1 MSLIRAAKVEA
12 KTFVSWIAAV
22 TLAVAVAFPAAA
34 WADEPDGQSGD
45 PAASSEVT
53 GEITVLHTNDIHG
66 FYTLDERNMAIG
78 FPILQ
83 TIKNKMQPDLVLDA
97 GDTFHGQSFATLTEG
112 ESIAKLMDA
121 LGYDATT
128 PGNHD
133 WNYGASQL
141 AALDDGYRFS
151 VLAANVV
158 DADTGAPYFNEPYLI
173 KEVEVELSDGTT
185 AEVTVGVL
193 GVIDEDFYESTA
205 AANVADVKF
214 TDPVEA
220 ANDTAQ
226 ELRDQGC
233 DVVIALT
240 HNADPEGFARQTSGI
255 DAVIAGH
262 EHVVMDEAYGGA
274 GCTAVAVVEAGHY
287 LQYAGVFGLI
297 LEYDDNETP
306 DNKADDT
313 WRVRGYTA
321 DPVSFDEARGYA
333 ADADTQTMV
342 EDIEA
347 LVQGE
352 ASQIVGQSSQ
362 AYPYEPTITG
372 PGGWEKV
379 RTEDTPIGHAV
390 TAAYLAQTGADL
402 AFENA
407 GGIRGGIPEG
417 AVTAGDLLSISP
429 YGNTLA
435 TYELKG
441 AEIREALE
449 HSLDIS
455 AKCRA
460 VLEKQVAAIEA
471 GEDPMQ
477 YSWPD
482 NSGSVLV
489 SGGVTMVIDW
499 DKPEGQR
506 IQSITVTSK
515 AEGQQ
520 ARSGSVEGEPLDP
533 NRTYVVA
540 MNSYLPQLT
549 DEYPMFEGM
558 SLVDEYGTCE
568 QALRAFVANPDWE
581 KDVYALSGTV
591 SYVQP
596 EEEGEG
602 GTEGEDGKQP
612 EDEQTDTDTPV
623 KDLETP
629 DPAEEPNKLADTGDP
644 AAATAVA
651 LCAIATLATATAAV
665 SARRVRR

>member
-1 MSLIRAAKVEA
+1 MSLIRAAKAEA

-22 TLAVAVAFPAAA
+22 ALAVAVAFPVTA
-34 WADEPDGQSGD
+34 WADESDGQSGD
-45 PAASSEVT
+45 LAASSEVT

-83 TIKNKMQPDLVLDA
+83 TIKNKVQPDLVLDA
-97 GDTFHGQSFATLTEG
+97 GDTFHGQSFATLAEG
-112 ESIAKLMDA
+112 KSIAKLMDA

-141 AALDDGYRFS
+141 AALDDGYEFS

-158 DADTGAPYFNEPYLI
+158 DAETGDSYFNKPYLI
-173 KEVEVELSDGTT
+173 KQVEVELSDGTT
-185 AEVTVGVL
+185 AKATVGVL
-193 GVIDEDFYESTA
+193 GVIDEKFYESTA
-205 AANVADVKF
+205 AANLADVKF

-220 ANDTAQ
+220 ANATAQ

-262 EHVVMDEAYGGA
+262 EHVVLDETTVVGA
-274 GCTAVAVVEAGHY
+274 GGTAVAVVEAGHY
-287 LQYAGVFGLI
+287 LQYAGVLKILLMHSDGGTPDDESDDVWSVFG
-297 LEYDDNETP
+297 NET
-306 DNKADDT
+306 DSI
-313 WRVRGYTA
+313 
-321 DPVSFDEARGYA
+321 SFTEAAGMQP
-333 ADADTQTMV
+333 DADVQAQV
-342 EDIEA
+342 DAIEA
-347 LVQGE
+347 ENQEVAGE
-352 ASQIVGQSSQ
+352 KVGQSSQ
-362 AYPYEPTITG
+362 AYPYEPTVTG

-417 AVTAGDLLSISP
+417 AVTAGDLLAISP

-435 TYELKG
+435 TYELTG
-441 AEIREALE
+441 AQIREALE
-449 HSLDIS
+449 RSLEIS
-455 AKCRA
+455 AQCRA

-515 AEGQQ
+515 PEGRQ
-520 ARSGSVEGEPLDP
+520 ARSGEEPLDP

-558 SLVDEYGTCE
+558 KLVDEYGTCE
-568 QALRAFVANPDWE
+568 QALRAFVAGDNWE

-602 GTEGEDGKQP
+602 DTEGEDTKQP
-612 EDEQTDTDTPV
+612 EGEQTDTDTPV

-651 LCAIATLATATAAV
+651 LCAVATLATAAAAV
-665 SARRVRR
+665 SVRCVRR

>member
-1 MSLIRAAKVEA
+1 MYLIRAAKAEA
-12 KTFVSWIAAV
+12 KTFVSWIAAAA
-22 TLAVAVAFPAAA
+22 LAVAVAFPAAA

-66 FYTLDERNMAIG
+66 FYALDERNMAIG

-83 TIKNKMQPDLVLDA
+83 TVKNKVQPDLVLDA

-112 ESIAKLMDA
+112 ESIAELMDA

-133 WNYGASQL
+133 WSYGASQL
-141 AALDDGYRFS
+141 AALDDGHEFS

-158 DADTGAPYFNEPYLI
+158 DAETGNPYFNEPYLI
-173 KEVEVELSDGTT
+173 KQVEVELSNGTT
-185 AEVTVGVL
+185 AEATVGVL
-193 GVIDEDFYESTA
+193 GVIDEGFYESTA

-214 TDPVEA
+214 TDSVEA
-220 ANDTAQ
+220 ANATAQ

-233 DVVIALT
+233 DIVIALT

-262 EHVVMDEAYGGA
+262 EHVVLDEAVGGA
-274 GCTAVAVVEAGHY
+274 GGTAVAVVEAGHY
-287 LQYAGVFGLI
+287 LQYAGVFGLM

-306 DNKADDT
+306 GNKTDDT
-313 WRVRGYTA
+313 WHVDGHFT
-321 DPVSFDEARGYA
+321 DSISFDEAKGYA
-333 ADADTQTMV
+333 ADSDIQTMV

-352 ASQIVGQSSQ
+352 ASQVVGQSSQ
-362 AYPYEPTITG
+362 AYPYEPTVTG

-417 AVTAGDLLSISP
+417 AVTAGDLLAISP

-435 TYELKG
+435 TYELTG
-441 AEIREALE
+441 AQIREALE
-449 HSLDIS
+449 NSLEIS
-455 AKCRA
+455 AQCRA

-499 DKPEGQR
+499 DMPKGQR

-515 AEGQQ
+515 SEGQQ
-520 ARSGSVEGEPLDP
+520 ARSGEEPLDP
-533 NRTYVVA
+533 NRTYSVA

-558 SLVDEYGTCE
+558 PLVDEYGTCE
-568 QALRAFVANPDWE
+568 QALRAFVAGDNWE
-581 KDVYALSGTV
+581 DDVYALSGTV

-602 GTEGEDGKQP
+602 DTEGEDSKQP

-651 LCAIATLATATAAV
+651 LCAVATLATAAAAV

>member
-1 MSLIRAAKVEA
+1 
-12 KTFVSWIAAV
+12 
-22 TLAVAVAFPAAA
+22 
-34 WADEPDGQSGD
+34 
-45 PAASSEVT
+45 
-53 GEITVLHTNDIHG
+53 
-66 FYTLDERNMAIG
+66 
-78 FPILQ
+78 
-83 TIKNKMQPDLVLDA
+83 
-97 GDTFHGQSFATLTEG
+97 
-112 ESIAKLMDA
+112 MD
-121 LGYDATT
+121 
-128 PGNHD
+128 
-133 WNYGASQL
+133 
-141 AALDDGYRFS
+141 
-151 VLAANVV
+151 
-158 DADTGAPYFNEPYLI
+158 
-173 KEVEVELSDGTT
+173 
-185 AEVTVGVL
+185 
-193 GVIDEDFYESTA
+193 
-205 AANVADVKF
+205 
-214 TDPVEA
+214 
-220 ANDTAQ
+220 
-226 ELRDQGC
+226 
-233 DVVIALT
+233 
-240 HNADPEGFARQTSGI
+240 
-255 DAVIAGH
+255 
-262 EHVVMDEAYGGA
+262 
-274 GCTAVAVVEAGHY
+274 GHY
-287 LQYAGVFGLI
+287 TDSIFFDQA
-297 LEYDDNETP
+297 
-306 DNKADDT
+306 K
-313 WRVRGYTA
+313 GYT
-321 DPVSFDEARGYA
+321 
-333 ADADTQTMV
+333 ADADTQAKV

-347 LVQGE
+347 SVQEVAG
-352 ASQIVGQSSQ
+352 QKVGRSSQ
-362 AYPYEPTITG
+362 AYPYEPTVTG

-417 AVTAGDLLSISP
+417 TVTAGDLLAISP

-435 TYELKG
+435 TYELTG
-441 AEIREALE
+441 AQIREALE
-449 HSLDIS
+449 HSLEIS

-515 AEGQQ
+515 PEGQQ
-520 ARSGSVEGEPLDP
+520 AGNDSAEGEPLDP

-568 QALRAFVANPDWE
+568 QALRAFVADSNWE

-629 DPAEEPNKLADTGDP
+629 DPAEKPNKLADTGDP
-644 AAATAVA
+644 AATAAVA
-651 LCAIATLATATAAV
+651 LCAIATLATASAAV

>member
-1 MSLIRAAKVEA
+1 MKNVGCQAKDWV

-22 TLAVAVAFPAAA
+22 ALAAAVAFPVAA

-83 TIKNKMQPDLVLDA
+83 TIKNQVQPDLVLDA

-112 ESIAKLMDA
+112 ESIAKLMHA

-141 AALDDGYRFS
+141 AALDDGYEFS

-158 DADTGAPYFNEPYLI
+158 DADTGDPYFNEPYLI
-173 KEVEVELSDGTT
+173 RQVEVELSDGTT
-185 AEVTVGVL
+185 AEATVGVL
-193 GVIDEDFYESTA
+193 GVIDESFYESTA
-205 AANVADVKF
+205 AANVADAKF

-255 DAVIAGH
+255 NVVVAGH
-262 EHVVMDEAYGGA
+262 EHVVMEETVVGA
-274 GCTAVAVVEAGHY
+274 GGIAVAVVEAGHY
-287 LQYAGVFGLI
+287 LQYAGVFDVMLK
-297 LEYDDNETP
+297 YDDNETP
-306 DNKADDT
+306 DDESDDAWSVWGCAT
-313 WRVRGYTA
+313 DAISFDDAKGYTA
-321 DPVSFDEARGYA
+321 DADIQMLVEENEAF
-333 ADADTQTMV
+333 
-342 EDIEA
+342 
-347 LVQGE
+347 VQEVAGE
-352 ASQIVGQSSQ
+352 KVGQSSQ
-362 AYPYEPTITG
+362 AYPYEPTVTG

-417 AVTAGDLLSISP
+417 TVTAGDLLSISP

-435 TYELKG
+435 TYELTG

-499 DKPEGQR
+499 EKPEGQR

-515 AEGQQ
+515 PKGQQ
-520 ARSGSVEGEPLDP
+520 ASSSTEEPLDP

-549 DEYPMFEGM
+549 DEYPMFKDM
-558 SLVDEYGTCE
+558 TLVDEYGTCE
-568 QALRAFVANPDWE
+568 QALRAFVADSNWE

-629 DPAEEPNKLADTGDP
+629 DPAEKPSKLADTGDP

>member
-22 TLAVAVAFPAAA
+22 ALAVAVAFPAAT

-83 TIKNKMQPDLVLDA
+83 TIKNMVQPDLVLDA

-112 ESIAKLMDA
+112 ESIAKLMDT

-141 AALDDGYRFS
+141 AALDDGYGFS
-151 VLAANVV
+151 ALAANVV
-158 DADTGAPYFNEPYLI
+158 DADTGDPYFNEPYLV
-173 KEVEVELSDGTT
+173 KEVEVGLSDGTT
-185 AEVTVGVL
+185 AEATVGVL
-193 GVIDEDFYESTA
+193 GVIDEDFYKSTA

-214 TDPVEA
+214 TDPVKA

-262 EHVVMDEAYGGA
+262 EHVVLDEAVAGA
-274 GCTAVAVVEAGHY
+274 GGTAVAVVEAGHY
-287 LQYAGVFGLI
+287 LQYAGAFGLM

-313 WRVRGYTA
+313 WRVDGHYTDSISFDQAKGYT
-321 DPVSFDEARGYA
+321 
-333 ADADTQTMV
+333 ADADTQAKV

-347 LVQGE
+347 SVQEVAG
-352 ASQIVGQSSQ
+352 QKVGQSSQ
-362 AYPYEPTITG
+362 AYPYEPTVTG

-417 AVTAGDLLSISP
+417 TVTAGDLLAISP

-435 TYELKG
+435 TYELTG
-441 AEIREALE
+441 AQIREALE
-449 HSLDIS
+449 HSLEIS

-499 DKPEGQR
+499 DNPEGQR

-515 AEGQQ
+515 SEGQQ
-520 ARSGSVEGEPLDP
+520 ASSGSADGEPLDP
-533 NRTYVVA
+533 NRIYVVA

-568 QALRAFVANPDWE
+568 QALRAFVADPDWE

-596 EEEGEG
+596 EEEGED
-602 GTEGEDGKQP
+602 GTEGEESKQP
-612 EDEQTDTDTPV
+612 EDEQTDADTPV

-651 LCAIATLATATAAV
+651 LCAVATFATAAAVV